1 MILKTSKILVP
12 DLLQTV
18 LQEAMP
24 YKVFREEVFRLL
36 ETNRVT
42 GKEHGDAYLHYT
54 LMNEKRMDRWEKT
67 FRIPEEVAARV
78 SSFTGKV
85 TWLVITEGWCGDGA
99 HALPVMK
106 KLADLNE
113 GITLRMVIRDEHPEL
128 MDQFLTKG
136 ARSIPKLLMLDEDTG
151 MVSATWGPR
160 PSEAARMVE
169 AEKRE
174 KGVLSPEFRA
184 DLQMWYNRDKGKNIA
199 KDLAALLSLEL
210 VGDRA

>member
-1 MILKTSKILVP
+1 MILKSSKVLP
-12 DLLQTV
+12 KAELQRT
-18 LQEAMP
+18 LESAMS
-24 YKVFREEVFRLL
+24 YEEFRKEVFRLL

-42 GKEHGDAYLHYT
+42 GEMQSDAYLHYT

-67 FRIPEEVAARV
+67 FRVSEEVVTAVRD
-78 SSFTGKV
+78 FRGKV

-106 KLADLNE
+106 KLADLND
-113 GITLRMVIRDEHPEL
+113 GIALKLVFRDEHPEL

-136 ARSIPKLLMLDEDTG
+136 TRSIPKLLMLDEGTG
-151 MVSATWGPR
+151 AVSATWGPR
-160 PSEAARMVE
+160 PSAAAQMVDD
-169 AEKRE
+169 EKRE

-199 KDLAALLSLEL
+199 ADLAELLSLEL
-210 VGDRA
+210 ISDRA

>member
-1 MILKTSKILVP
+1 MILKTSKILAP

-18 LQEAMP
+18 LKEAMP
-24 YKVFREEVFRLL
+24 YEEFRKEVFQLL

-42 GKEHGDAYLHYT
+42 GKEQSDAYLHYT

-67 FRIPEEVAARV
+67 FRIPEGVAEAV
-78 SSFTGKV
+78 SAFTGKV

-113 GITLRMVIRDEHPEL
+113 NITLKMVIRDEHPEL
-128 MDQFLTKG
+128 MDEFLTNG
-136 ARSIPKLLMLDEDTG
+136 ARSIPKLLMLDEATG

-169 AEKRE
+169 DEKRE
-174 KGVLSPEFRA
+174 KGELSPQFRA

-199 KDLAALLSLEL
+199 ADLADLLSLEL
-210 VGDRA
+210 VGDGA